1 MKLLTNKK
9 TIQLAKIIADL
20 DNKKIK
26 DLNYQEKKILFTFI
40 VNYN

>member
-20 DNKKIK
+20 DNKTIK